1 MQIGTRASIASQSAA
16 INPQKF
22 SHYPTWPAPLKVR
35 LAVCESHP
43 CSYLPKRSAQ
53 MRAIHV
59 QQMPP
64 LTYHAFMDT
73 GFRRSGKLVYQPAC
87 PGCRACEPMR
97 IAVDCFSP
105 DKSQRRCWRRNA
117 DLHVTIGPAVP
128 TADKFELYRRYLRD
142 WHQRSEETTPE
153 DFVSFLY
160 DSPVDTIEF
169 CYRDSAGS
177 LLAVGIC
184 DRCAVSLSSV
194 YFYFD
199 PAQSRRSL
207 GTYGVLREL
216 NYAQSE
222 GIGLYY
228 LGYFIA
234 GCDTMKYKSS
244 FGPGELLGTDGV
256 WRTPEMH
263 PT

>member
-1 MQIGTRASIASQSAA
+1 MPVS
-16 INPQKF
+16 
-22 SHYPTWPAPLKVR
+22 VR
-35 LAVCESHP
+35 LAVSPPHP
-43 CSYLPKRSAQ
+43 CSYLPDRSAQ
-53 MRAIHV
+53 MRAFQV

-64 LTYHAFMDT
+64 QTYRALMDC
-73 GFRRSGKLVYQPAC
+73 GFRRSGRLVYQPAC

-97 IAVDCFSP
+97 IAVDRFSP

-117 DLHVTIGPAVP
+117 DLVVSVGPARP
-128 TADKFELYRRYLRD
+128 TAEKFDLYRRYLRD
-142 WHQRSEETTPE
+142 WHHRPEETSPD
-153 DFVSFLY
+153 DFVTFLY

-169 CYRDSAGS
+169 CYRDGAG

-184 DRCAVSLSSV
+184 DRCAASLSSV

-199 PAQSRRSL
+199 PAHAKRSL

-228 LGYFIA
+228 LGYLIE
-234 GCDTMKYKSS
+234 GCQTMKYKSG
-244 FGPGELLGTDGV
+244 FGPAQVLGTDGV
-256 WRTPEMH
+256 WRELRRGPAAGE
-263 PT
+263 